1 MRDLEREEI
10 KTFTLSEARRLL
22 PQLRRLLARVTVE
35 REAILDLRMEME
47 RVREKASLDSGSP
60 YGTTYIAHMTAFT
73 EAVQRIQSLGV
84 EIKDFRSGLIDFPHE
99 RDGRIV
105 FLCWKMDEEEINWWH
120 EIDAGF
126 AGRQMLTD
134 DFD

>member
-1 MRDLEREEI
+1 MYDGETEEI

-22 PQLRRLLARVTVE
+22 PRLKRLLARVTVE

-47 RVREKASLDSGSP
+47 RVREKAALDSGSSCGP
-60 YGTTYIAHMTAFT
+60 AYIAHMTAFT

-84 EIKDFRSGLIDFPHE
+84 QIKDFRSGLVDFPHE

-105 FLCWKMDEEEINWWH
+105 LLCWKMDEDEINWWH

>member
-1 MRDLEREEI
+1 MYDDESEV

-22 PQLRRLLARVTVE
+22 PQLRRLLARVTSK

-47 RVREKASLDSGSP
+47 RVREKAALDSGSTS
-60 YGTTYIAHMTAFT
+60 GAAYIAHLTAFT
-73 EAVQRIQSLGV
+73 EAVGRVQSLGV
-84 EIKDFRSGLIDFPHE
+84 EIKDFRSGLVDFPHE

-105 FLCWKMDEEEINWWH
+105 LLCWKMDEDEINWWH